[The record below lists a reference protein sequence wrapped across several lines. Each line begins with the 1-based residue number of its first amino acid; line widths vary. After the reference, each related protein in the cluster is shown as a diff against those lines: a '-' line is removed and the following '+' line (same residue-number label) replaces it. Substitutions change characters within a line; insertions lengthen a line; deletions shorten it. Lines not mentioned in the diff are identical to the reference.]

1 LLNIHDSFI
10 HSLKM
15 IDTTHNINSGLKSIE
30 ERFFKSAISVDCVI
44 FGFDGKDLKVLLIR
58 SYTAEFK
65 GQWSLI
71 GDLLTPDEDM
81 DGAAYRILRQRTGLD
96 DIYLEQVHAFGRVER
111 HPLGR
116 VVTVAYYSLININ
129 DYNAETEV
137 AYENSATWHN
147 VKEVGELA
155 FDHNEILTASL
166 KHLKVNLASRPIGI
180 NLLPEKFTLT
190 ELQSLYDAILD
201 SPKPLDK
208 RNFRKKILSMG
219 ILKDLNE
226 LQKDVAHRPAKLY
239 SFDSE
244 GYNALL
250 KSAF

>member
-1 LLNIHDSFI
+1 
-10 HSLKM
+10 M
-15 IDTTHNINSGLKSIE
+15 VDTTNNINSGLKSIE
-30 ERFFKSAISVDCVI
+30 ERFFKSVISVDGVI

-58 SYTAEFK
+58 SYSDEFK
-65 GQWSLI
+65 GQWSLV

-81 DGAAYRILRQRTGLD
+81 DSAAYRILRQRTGLD

-147 VKEVGELA
+147 VKKVGKLA

-166 KHLKVNLASRPIGI
+166 EHLKANLASRPVGI

-201 SPKPLDK
+201 RPKPLDK

-239 SFDSE
+239 SFDRE
-244 GYNALL
+244 DYDALL

>member
-1 LLNIHDSFI
+1 MVEI
-10 HSLKM
+10 
-15 IDTTHNINSGLKSIE
+15 HNINSGLKSIE

-44 FGFDGKDLKVLLIR
+44 FGFDGRDLKVLLIR
-58 SYTAEFK
+58 SHTAEFK
-65 GQWSLI
+65 GQWSLV

-81 DGAAYRILRQRTGLD
+81 DSAAYRILNQRTGLD

-147 VKEVGELA
+147 VKEVGKLA

-166 KHLKVNLASRPIGI
+166 EHLKVNLASRPIGI

-201 SPKPLDK
+201 RPKRLDK

-219 ILKDLNE
+219 ILEDLNE

-239 SFDSE
+239 SFNRE
-244 GYNALL
+244 GYDALL
-250 KSAF
+250 KSTF

>member
-1 LLNIHDSFI
+1 
-10 HSLKM
+10 M
-15 IDTTHNINSGLKSIE
+15 VDTTNNINSGLKSIE

-58 SYTAEFK
+58 SNTDEFK

-71 GDLLTPDEDM
+71 GDLLTPNEDM
-81 DGAAYRILRQRTGLD
+81 DSAAYRILRQRTGLD

-147 VKEVGELA
+147 VKEVGKLA

-166 KHLKVNLASRPIGI
+166 EHLKANLASRPVGI

-190 ELQSLYDAILD
+190 ELQSLYEAILD
-201 SPKPLDK
+201 KPLDK

-239 SFDSE
+239 SFDSK
-244 GYNALL
+244 GYDALL